1 MHPRTH
7 APAHAPTH
15 VHACSQAAAHDAR
28 IATVGAE
35 AREFVNMMYDLW
47 AARPEGARDCDAS
60 LDVLDAAQFRRAAH
74 QHPLLVQASSE

>member
-1 MHPRTH
+1 MSCSCSCSC
-7 APAHAPTH
+7 H
-15 VHACSQAAAHDAR
+15 VHACSQAAVHDAR
-28 IATVGAE
+28 IAAVGAE

-47 AARPEGARDCDAS
+47 ATRPGGALDCDAC